1 MFDNDG
7 TEQTW
12 NTQYISYIYFLGSL
26 SQLINLYTFYF
37 ILSSFGPNQTEKLYS
52 HDATRYSSLVGL
64 PKGA

>member
-1 MFDNDG
+1 MM
-7 TEQTW
+7 EQ
-12 NTQYISYIYFLGSL
+12 NKHGIRIGVVNISYIYFLGSL